1 MERKVK
7 YKEIIECP
15 KCKARISIEIG
26 EEILTPSS
34 PAEKEKYIQVELD
47 DQTTLDEDEAEEKK
61 KGKKGKKGGEE

>member
-15 KCKARISIEIG
+15 KCKARISVEIG

-34 PAEKEKYIQVELD
+34 PAEKEIIIRP
-47 DQTTLDEDEAEEKK
+47 
-61 KGKKGKKGGEE
+61 GK